1 MLLGFS
7 MFAVTS
13 FDTWLAGCEIVAG
26 IASLFVLV
34 ILLPNIAVTVRRIRD
49 VGLSGWFVL
58 SMAILEILLTAKAES
73 TPSASIANALIIILY
88 IAWLV
93 LLTLPSD
100 CFSKR
105 GWWSPKDD

>member
-1 MLLGFS
+1 MLPEARYFS
-7 MFAVTS
+7 DEQFT
-13 FDTWLAGCEIVAG
+13 
-26 IASLFVLV
+26 
-34 ILLPNIAVTVRRIRD
+34 
-49 VGLSGWFVL
+49 
-58 SMAILEILLTAKAES
+58 EILLTAKAES

-93 LLTLPSD
+93 LLALPSD